1 VTGSATPQGRL
12 DYAPVRPLLV
22 RAEAQRVDR
31 AHPAIGYGVHAHDFF
46 EILLFDVAG
55 GIHTVAGRT
64 FPIEV
69 GQVWLLPPGVSH
81 DLAGLG
87 AAEGWV
93 LVAGAE
99 ALGLPAGVSDLAPF
113 PLHPLVVGFQQ
124 LDDTGRPLPLLLD
137 PDGLGRWTGWLS
149 QLARECTEARPG
161 YQYVVAALMQL
172 VLVDA
177 GRRCSPAPTPAADEL
192 VRTALTIVDE
202 RFHERLT
209 LSDVA
214 RTLAVTPGHLTEVV
228 RRRSGRP
235 LGEWILQRRLARA
248 RLLLAETTQP
258 IRSVSSACGFADVG
272 HFSRQFRRHHG
283 LSPSAWRSAVV
294 VAPAQPSPV
303 RGDAATDPTTT
314 AVDPLYPGGAGI
326 PTLTDHEHSSDDPPD
341 QQRGRPVQ

>member
-1 VTGSATPQGRL
+1 VVGIDAPQGRL
-12 DYAPVRPLLV
+12 DYTPVRPLLV

-31 AHPAIGYGVHAHDFF
+31 AHPVLGYGMHAHDFF

-55 GIHTVAGRT
+55 GTHTVAGRT
-64 FPIEV
+64 FAIEV
-69 GQVWLLPPGVSH
+69 GQVWLLAPGVSH

-87 AAEGWV
+87 EAEGWV

-99 ALGLPAGVSDLAPF
+99 ALGLPSGVRDLGPF
-113 PLHPLVVGFQQ
+113 PLHPLVAGFQQ
-124 LDDTGRPLPLLLD
+124 LDETGRPLPLQLD

-161 YQYVVAALMQL
+161 YQYVVDALMRL
-172 VLVDA
+172 LLVDA
-177 GRRCSPAPTPAADEL
+177 GRRSSPAPAPAADEL
-192 VRTALTIVDE
+192 VHSALRIVDE

-214 RTLAVTPGHLTEVV
+214 QTLAVTPGHLTEVV

-235 LGEWILQRRLARA
+235 LGAWILQRRLAQA

-258 IRSVSSACGFADVG
+258 ISSVSGACGFADVG
-272 HFSRQFRRHHG
+272 HFSRQFRRHHRM
-283 LSPSAWRSAVV
+283 SPSAWRAAVV
-294 VAPAQPSPV
+294 VPAEPSTSA
-303 RGDAATDPTTT
+303 RESATTDPTTI
-314 AVDPLYPGGAGI
+314 AANRLYPGASRLS
-326 PTLTDHEHSSDDPPD
+326 TLADHEHPSDDVPD